1 MTWQLKSL
9 KTITVFAPLV
19 KTALIMEGC
28 EALLIV
34 CATTA
39 NPSKL
44 TSEPESDNH
53 GLIRLIEDV
62 NFCSHVN

>member
-1 MTWQLKSL
+1 M
-9 KTITVFAPLV
+9 FAPLV